1 MKKMKAGT
9 LVRLSSYGK
18 DRDYNWSLQRIVG
31 KGQVQEIEPIGIII
45 QAWRYG
51 VDGYKVRWI
60 NTQVPNKEERHHRRE
75 LKYVKR

>member
-18 DRDYNWSLQRIVG
+18 DRDYNWSLQRVIG
-31 KGQVQEIEPIGIII
+31 KGPIQEIEPLGIII
-45 QAWRYG
+45 KTFPRM
-51 VDGYKVRWI
+51 DGYRVRWI